1 MPGLSLRQQLD
12 LVSARRPAFFAKP
25 SDEWLGQKDGGI
37 LFGKARLLGHAK
49 EVARRRAIAKQNR
62 NKR

>member
-1 MPGLSLRQQLD
+1 M
-12 LVSARRPAFFAKP
+12 SARRPAFFAEP
-25 SDEWLGQKDGGI
+25 SDEWFGQKDGGI

-49 EVARRRAIAKQNR
+49 EVARWRAIAKENR